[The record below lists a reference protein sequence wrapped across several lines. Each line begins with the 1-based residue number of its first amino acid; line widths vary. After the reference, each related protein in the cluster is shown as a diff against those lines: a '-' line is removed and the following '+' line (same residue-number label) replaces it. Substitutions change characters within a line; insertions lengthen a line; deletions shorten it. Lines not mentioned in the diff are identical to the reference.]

1 MLQKYHI
8 FLKSTL
14 WMTSLSCFFLLWQGF
29 STINLINTLF
39 LVSLFFFCVYGFKWI
54 IDQGTFYTFEY
65 SWQKTK
71 RYVLFFLPKYWSIKD
86 TKDRNKLAAVYI
98 ISSKDSLWNNRTNIL
113 KKNNDNIIKSISKN
127 LKISDRYLL
136 KLAIILFREYNN
148 IKIDVFNILNNIK
161 KNDRKIILNAIN
173 IILK

>member
-8 FLKSTL
+8 FLKSAL

-86 TKDRNKLAAVYI
+86 TKDRNNDYDEETGEKIYHTFEEFYEYKQSQKWDDINQL
-98 ISSKDSLWNNRTNIL
+98 LWSTI
-113 KKNNDNIIKSISKN
+113 
-127 LKISDRYLL
+127 
-136 KLAIILFREYNN
+136 IILAFT
-148 IKIDVFNILNNIK
+148 FILSFLYI
-161 KNDRKIILNAIN
+161 
-173 IILK
+173 

>member
-1 MLQKYHI
+1 MKKSLGGGKMLQKYHI

-86 TKDRNKLAAVYI
+86 TKDRNNDYDEETGEKIYHTFEEFYEYKQSQKWDDINQL
-98 ISSKDSLWNNRTNIL
+98 LWSTI
-113 KKNNDNIIKSISKN
+113 
-127 LKISDRYLL
+127 
-136 KLAIILFREYNN
+136 IILAFT
-148 IKIDVFNILNNIK
+148 FILSFLYI
-161 KNDRKIILNAIN
+161 
-173 IILK
+173 

>member
-71 RYVLFFLPKYWSIKD
+71 RYVLFFLPKYWP
-86 TKDRNKLAAVYI
+86 TFNKKIDYDEQTGEKIYHSFEEFYEYKQSQKWEDINQLLC
-98 ISSKDSLWNNRTNIL
+98 SS
-113 KKNNDNIIKSISKN
+113 
-127 LKISDRYLL
+127 
-136 KLAIILFREYNN
+136 IIL
-148 IKIDVFNILNNIK
+148 
-161 KNDRKIILNAIN
+161 IIFSFIVSFLYM
-173 IILK
+173 

>member
-86 TKDRNKLAAVYI
+86 TKDRNNDYDEETGEKFI
-98 ISSKDSLWNNRTNIL
+98 IHSKNFMNIN
-113 KKNNDNIIKSISKN
+113 KVKNGTTSISFYGQRSSFLPLPSFYHSYISNKKVLN
-127 LKISDRYLL
+127 LIGQNFFHLL
-136 KLAIILFREYNN
+136 SYSI
-148 IKIDVFNILNNIK
+148 
-161 KNDRKIILNAIN
+161 
-173 IILK
+173 

>member
-1 MLQKYHI
+1 ML
-8 FLKSTL
+8 FRS
-14 WMTSLSCFFLLWQGF
+14 SLSCFFLLWQGF

-86 TKDRNKLAAVYI
+86 TKDRNNDYDEETGEKIYHTFEEFYEYKQSQKWDDINQL
-98 ISSKDSLWNNRTNIL
+98 LWSTI
-113 KKNNDNIIKSISKN
+113 
-127 LKISDRYLL
+127 
-136 KLAIILFREYNN
+136 IILAFT
-148 IKIDVFNILNNIK
+148 FILSFLYI
-161 KNDRKIILNAIN
+161 
-173 IILK
+173 